1 MLPILTAFDNN
12 PFMQRIAILGLLLAA
27 GFTGKPSALAGTP
40 RLELRQGDHVCLI
53 GNTLADRMQHSAWLE
68 TLIHQRFPDLDL
80 TWRNL
85 GFAGDELTMRHR
97 SKDFGTPQEWLERTK
112 ADVVLAF
119 FGFNE
124 SFAGEAGLEK
134 FREDLRRFIRET
146 RSQNYSGRGNARL
159 VLFSP
164 IAAERHTVPALP
176 DPTENNRRLALY
188 TRAVAGVAAA
198 EQTPFVDLFAL
209 SQSLFNQGG
218 PSLTINGIHLSDA
231 GYRALAPLAYRE
243 LLGETAPAMDTTAFE
258 RLRGAVLEKNAVWF
272 SRYRSVDGYNIYGGR
287 SYLKFNGVMNR
298 DAMLIEMEMRDVMT
312 ANRDRRIW
320 AVTRGGDLEVT
331 DDNLPS
337 PVEVESNKPG
347 PGPDKSHVFLGGA
360 EAISQMK
367 VATGCRVQLFASEEQ
382 FPDLV
387 NPVQMAFDT
396 RGRLWVAAWRNYP
409 ERTPGST
416 SGDSLLVFED
426 DDGDG
431 RADRCTPFLDDLN
444 APTGFQFYRD
454 GVLLVQAPDLWF
466 VRDTDGDGRGDWK
479 QRVLS
484 GMDSADSHHTANAL
498 ALDPGG
504 AIYLSDGVFHRTQVE
519 TAWGVVRNNDAAIYR
534 FEPRTGRFETYI
546 PYGFAN
552 PHGRVFDTWGN
563 DLVTDATGNNTYFG
577 PAISGRLDYPLK
589 HRGIRQFWDRPSRPC
604 PGTGLLS
611 SRHFPEDW
619 QGNFLNANV
628 IGFQGI
634 FRVKVSEEGS
644 GLKGETLEHLVE
656 SSDPNFRPSAVDVG
670 PDGALYFLDWHNPII
685 GHMQHHLRDPS
696 RDHQHGR
703 IYRITYEGRPLLEP
717 KRVAGAPVPDL
728 LDLLKEPENN
738 VRTRAKIELGA
749 RPTEEVIAAV
759 VGWVKQ
765 FDPSDVADQHALME
779 ALWVHQWLNVVNE
792 PLLRQNLRSPEPRA
806 RAAATR
812 VLCCWRDRVPDVLD
826 LLAVQARDPSPRVRL
841 EAVRSASFFTG
852 PAALAVALAILD
864 QPTDY
869 YLDYVFEE
877 TLRAIPHHSN
887 QLLEL
892 ASSSA
897 AREYLVARMSND
909 DLLKAPATEAVL
921 QALLARRGI
930 EINRRAEALAQMAD
944 THERPLVREAITQL
958 LRLDIDG
965 GKHQAAIRDLGVL
978 LAASAPDALRV
989 ERPRLEA
996 LTREATSAGVRQA
1009 AFAGWVATE
1018 PDPAPVWEAARD
1030 DARARTALIDSIILH
1045 ADPRRRAT
1053 FWPLLAETLNERS
1066 LDSAVR
1072 RAALTALPL
1081 MGADHAEAAFAL
1093 LTAHLVNSS
1102 ESATA
1107 AYALRQIPRPAWS
1120 ATPAGPAC
1128 EAVLAWAKS
1137 QPAAQR
1143 TQQDYIETV
1152 QAGRDLATL
1161 LSSGEALRITR
1172 GLRELSVDVFVVKT
1186 VREQMRYDT
1195 TRLVVQAGK
1204 PFEIIFENN
1213 DMMAHNLVVVQ
1224 PGTRPEVGKQAEEM
1238 SPRPD
1243 RQGRAYIPDNPAII
1257 AATKLLEP
1265 GQREVL
1271 KLTAPKKPGIYEY
1284 VCTYPEHWLVMYG
1297 QLLVVADEEELLKAT
1312 AAVPPPQA
1320 TQPVDAGAHG
1330 HHDYE

>member
-1 MLPILTAFDNN
+1 
-12 PFMQRIAILGLLLAA
+12 MQCTAILRLLLAA
-27 GFTGKPSALAGTP
+27 GLVATPSVVAGTP
-40 RLELRQGDHVCLI
+40 RLELCQGDHVCLI

-68 TLIHQRFPDLDL
+68 TLVHQRFPDLDL

-97 SKDFGTPQEWLERTK
+97 SQDFGTPQEWLERTE

-124 SFAGEAGLEK
+124 SFAGEAGLGK
-134 FREDLRRFIRET
+134 FRDDLRRFIQDT

-164 IAAERHTVPALP
+164 IAAERHRDPALP
-176 DPTENNRRLALY
+176 DPGANNRRIALY
-188 TRAVAGVAAA
+188 TRAMAEVAAE
-198 EQTPFVDLFAL
+198 EQVPFVDLFAI
-209 SQSLFNQGG
+209 SRTLFSRGG

-231 GYRALAPLAYRE
+231 GYRALAPLVYAE
-243 LLGETAPAMDTTAFE
+243 LIGEAAPRMDTPEFD
-258 RLRGAVLEKNAVWF
+258 RLRQAVLEKNAMWF

-287 SYLKFNGVMNR
+287 SYLKYNDVMNR
-298 DAMLIEMEMRDVMT
+298 DVMLVEMEMRDVMT

-320 AVTRGGDLEVT
+320 AVARGGDLTVT
-331 DDNLPS
+331 DDNLPQ
-337 PVEVESNKPG
+337 PDEVVSNKPG
-347 PGPDKSHVFLGGA
+347 PNPDQSHVFLSGE
-360 EAISQMK
+360 EAISRLK
-367 VATGCRVQLFASEEQ
+367 LATGCRVQLFASEEQ
-382 FPDLV
+382 FPELV

-396 RGRLWVAAWRNYP
+396 RGRLWVAAWLNYP
-409 ERTPGST
+409 ERTPEST
-416 SGDSLLVFED
+416 TGDSLLIFED

-431 RADRCTPFLDDLN
+431 RADRCIHFLDDLN
-444 APTGFQFYRD
+444 APTGFQFYKD
-454 GVLLVQAPDLWF
+454 GVILVQAPDVWF

-479 QRVLS
+479 QRLLS
-484 GMDSADSHHTANAL
+484 GLDSADSHHTANAL

-504 AIYLSDGVFHRTQVE
+504 AIYLSDGVFHRTQIE

-552 PHGRVFDTWGN
+552 PHGRVFDRWGN

-577 PAISGRLDYPLK
+577 PAISGRLDYPHK

-604 PGTGLLS
+604 PGTGMLS
-611 SRHFPEDW
+611 SRHFPDDW

-656 SSDPNFRPSAVDVG
+656 SSDPNFRPSAVDVA
-670 PDGALYFLDWHNPII
+670 PDGSIYFLDWHNPLI

-703 IYRITYEGRPLLEP
+703 IYRITYEGRPLLKP
-717 KRVAGAPVPDL
+717 KTVAGASIPDL
-728 LDLLKEPENN
+728 LELLKEPEDN

-749 RPTEEVIAAV
+749 RPTDAVIAAV
-759 VGWVKQ
+759 SKWMKQ
-765 FDPSDVADQHALME
+765 FDASNLADQHALME
-779 ALWVHQWLNVVNE
+779 ALWVHQWHEVVNE
-792 PLLRQNLRSPEPRA
+792 PLLRQMLRSPEPRA

-812 VLCCWRDRVPDVLD
+812 VLCCWRDQVRERLS
-826 LLAVQARDPSPRVRL
+826 LLADQARDESPRVRL
-841 EAVRSASFFTG
+841 EAVRGASFFTG
-852 PAALAVALAILD
+852 PSALAVAVAILD

-877 TLRAIPHHSN
+877 ALRAIPHDGN
-887 QLLEL
+887 QLIEL
-892 ASSSA
+892 ASSPE

-909 DLLKAPATEAVL
+909 DLLKAPAIEAVL
-921 QALLARRGI
+921 HALIGRPGI
-930 EINRRAEALAQMAD
+930 DINQRAEALGQVAKM
-944 THERPLVREAITQL
+944 HERPLVREVITQL
-958 LRLDIDG
+958 LRLDQDQA
-965 GKHQAAIRDLGVL
+965 KHQAAIRDLGVL
-978 LAASAPDALRV
+978 LAASAAGNLQA

-996 LTREATSAGVRQA
+996 LTREAASAGVRQA
-1009 AFAGWVATE
+1009 AFAGRVAAE
-1018 PDPAPVWEAARD
+1018 PGPTAVWRTTRDNAAAR
-1030 DARARTALIDSIILH
+1030 AALIDSIILH
-1045 ADPRRRAT
+1045 ADPQRRAA
-1053 FWPLLAETLNERS
+1053 FWPLLVEALKERA
-1066 LDSAVR
+1066 LGGDVR
-1072 RAALTALPL
+1072 RAALAALPL

-1093 LTAHLVNSS
+1093 LAEHLVSGS
-1102 ESATA
+1102 ERATA

-1120 ATPAGPAC
+1120 PGPAGPAC
-1128 EAVLAWAKS
+1128 EAVLAWAQS

-1143 TQQDYIETV
+1143 TRQDYIETV

-1161 LSSGEALRITR
+1161 LPADAALRITR

-1224 PGTRPEVGKQAEEM
+1224 PGARPEVGRQAEKM

-1243 RQGRAYIPDNPAII
+1243 RQGRAYIPDNPMII

-1271 KLTAPKKPGIYEY
+1271 KLTAPTEPGEYEY

-1297 QLLVVADEEELLKAT
+1297 QLLVVADEATLLKA
-1312 AAVPPPQA
+1312 AAEAPPPQA
-1320 TQPVDAGAHG
+1320 TQPADSGAHA
-1330 HHDYE
+1330 HHGYE